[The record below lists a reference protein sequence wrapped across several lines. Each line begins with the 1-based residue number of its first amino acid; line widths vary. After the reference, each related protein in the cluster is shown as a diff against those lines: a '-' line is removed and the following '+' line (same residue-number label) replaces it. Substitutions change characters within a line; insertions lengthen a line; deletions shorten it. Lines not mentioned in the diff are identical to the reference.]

1 VNPAHDPEV
10 TVLSFD
16 LGEHGYAVDLGRTR
30 EILRYRR
37 PTPLPRV
44 PAFVEGVIAVRGA
57 VTPVLDLRRRLGLA
71 AAAPRPEHRL
81 IVVNDAD
88 GETAALRVDRIAGVR
103 RLRESDLRPPTEA
116 DPAVRAWV
124 DSVEPLRILDLDAIL
139 ELGADRG

>member
-1 VNPAHDPEV
+1 MNPTNDREV
-10 TVLSFD
+10 TVLSFT
-16 LGEHGYAVDLGRTR
+16 LGGRDYAVDLGHTR

-44 PAFVEGVIAVRGA
+44 AAFVEGVIAVRGA

-71 AAAPRPEHRL
+71 AAEPRPEHRL
-81 IVVNDAD
+81 IVVNDTD

-103 RLRESDLRPPTEA
+103 RLRESDLRPSEGTE
-116 DPAVRAWV
+116 PAIRAWV
-124 DSVEPLRILDLDAIL
+124 DSVEPLHILDLEVIL